1 MQINNGSD
9 NIKFKAVK
17 KTFRERLFDWLRLTS
32 RTTVRVYRGYGRD
45 GQLQLFGHVLELGP
59 VPPKRYSRNIIRNFF
74 GLIRL
79 FIVRPKPNARVQ
91 LVWQQKTIKAV
102 TAADG
107 FFHFQWT
114 PEMPT
119 DAGWHEVK
127 VDHISATGNTVL
139 ASATGSIFI
148 PHRTQYGCISDID
161 DTFLISHSSRLGK
174 RLFVLFTHNARTRK
188 PFAGVVEHYRM
199 LSYAGSHEDTPNPFF
214 YVSSS
219 EWNLFDYI
227 VEFTRTHKLPNG
239 VLLLSQLKHWYQ
251 LLKTG
256 QNKHGTKFTR
266 IARILE
272 SYPNMRFVLLG
283 DDSQEDPNIYNAIVK
298 HFGSQI
304 ICVYLR
310 NVRKA
315 SRPHVENVKKEIET
329 AGVHC
334 CYFQHSEEAIDHSL
348 SIGLAEKQVSI

>member
-1 MQINNGSD
+1 MQLDNGTEH
-9 NIKFKAVK
+9 IKFKAAN
-17 KTFRERLFDWLRLTS
+17 KTWRDRWLGWLKLTG
-32 RTTVRVYRGYGRD
+32 RVTVRVYRGYGRD

-59 VPPKRYSRNIIRNFF
+59 IPPKRYSRNIIRNFF

-79 FIVRPKPNARVQ
+79 FIVRAKPNAQVT
-91 LVWQQKTIKAV
+91 LTWQGKVIRAT

-114 PEMPT
+114 PEAPT
-119 DAGWHEVK
+119 DAGWHEVR
-127 VDHISATGNTVL
+127 VDHTASADGAVL
-139 ASATGSIFI
+139 ASASGSIFI

-188 PFAGVVEHYRM
+188 PFDGVVEHYRM

-227 VEFTRTHKLPNG
+227 TEFTRTHKLPHG
-239 VLLLSQLKHWYQ
+239 VFLLSQMKHWYQ

-266 IARILE
+266 ITRILE

-283 DDSQEDPNIYNAIVK
+283 DDSQEDPNIYEAVVK
-298 HFGSQI
+298 HFRKQI

-310 NVRKA
+310 
-315 SRPHVENVKKEIET
+315 HVSKKNHHHVMEVADRIET

-334 CYFQHSEEAIDHSL
+334 CYFKHSEEAIAHSL
-348 SIGLAEKQVSI
+348 RIGLVEKQVSI